1 MDIRGRLGEI
11 VRKHH
16 QWLQNGEGA
25 RADLS
30 GKVLPGVSLE
40 YEVLNQ
46 ACLVD
51 ADLSGAYLDSSFFS
65 GADCRRLKLASA
77 SMYKTCFDGADLG
90 EVNLGGSVTLAA
102 EAQTWNRTFGQE
114 VDMGWSIN
122 GGNVSWHELGYLSN
136 VGDNNTLWQS
146 PGFNGVNVA
155 DGLGVG
161 EYDVAV
167 FFRAT
172 QDGDDAVWDSNAG
185 NNYTASFEVIPEP
198 TTIGLIGLGLAG
210 LLVARPRRA

>member
-1 MDIRGRLGEI
+1 M
-11 VRKHH
+11 K
-16 QWLQNGEGA
+16 
-25 RADLS
+25 
-30 GKVLPGVSLE
+30 KVLLGVASF
-40 YEVLNQ
+40 
-46 ACLVD
+46 ALV
-51 ADLSGAYLDSSFFS
+51 AGI
-65 GADCRRLKLASA
+65 ASA
-77 SMYKTCFDGADLG
+77 QLIGIADSAVFHAEGDGGNGVWYNGSANWAASSFDGADLG

-210 LLVARPRRA
+210 LLVARRRRA